1 MIRRFRA
8 DFIKSDEGTG
18 LAIVEYGSHWDA
30 ETLAIHSIYDANNLS
45 NKDASM
51 IIFQR
56 IYRDLTDG
64 EQALLQMS
72 RFSYRKGYD
81 KPYRDRLKIQN
92 VETIRGRMYQARLL
106 AEDAIKRKTSISEV
120 FDEPFRFSVVKQ
132 EKEERTIDN

>member
-45 NKDASM
+45 NKDAST

-81 KPYRDRLKIQN
+81 KPYHDRLKIQKD
-92 VETIRGRMYQARLL
+92 EKIRRLM
-106 AEDAIKRKTSISEV
+106 
-120 FDEPFRFSVVKQ
+120 
-132 EKEERTIDN
+132 